1 MCINMFP
8 FLCSIF
14 WSYNDADM
22 CKKSVWGFWSCYKK
36 AHSRLRMKAWIL
48 TMWQL
53 FATTISTSFLQ
64 ICVIRTCRSTPMIT
78 KIEVSSPQSAADTSY
93 IVPMSLVSCSC
104 NERGSWIWPPTK
116 TLLLCFLQADWYL
129 ICVISGLWAERQ
141 QACCEISRQD
151 SSRHGHFQNCPQVWR
166 HARWECW
173 VSVCWRHTQR
183 CYLRINTE
191 NRETYLPDS
200 AKLHIATNSW
210 QTAFF
215 HASFS
220 RVVGLQ
226 THSEKTQTESCC
238 AEKQLQHTTPNKPE
252 KLSLHVCYCVV
263 QTNVTHWD

>member
-1 MCINMFP
+1 MQKECLRFLKLLQKSP
-8 FLCSIF
+8 FKTADESLN
-14 WSYNDADM
+14 SYNVATFCNYNFNKLSADL
-22 CKKSVWGFWSCYKK
+22 CYENLSLYTNDYKD
-36 AHSRLRMKAWIL
+36 
-48 TMWQL
+48 
-53 FATTISTSFLQ
+53 
-64 ICVIRTCRSTPMIT
+64 
-78 KIEVSSPQSAADTSY
+78 EVSSPQSAADTSY

-104 NERGSWIWPPTK
+104 NKWGSWIWPPTK

-238 AEKQLQHTTPNKPE
+238 AEKQLQHTTPNQPE

>member
-1 MCINMFP
+1 
-8 FLCSIF
+8 
-14 WSYNDADM
+14 M

-36 AHSRLRMKAWIL
+36 AHLRLRMKAWIL

-53 FATTISTSFLQ
+53 FATTISTSCLQ

-104 NERGSWIWPPTK
+104 NEWGSWIWPPTK
-116 TLLLCFLQADWYL
+116 TLLLCFLEADWYL

-200 AKLHIATNSW
+200 AKLLSYILQLILDKPHFFIHTSLGWLACKHTVRRLRQKAAALRNSSSTRLPIN
-210 QTAFF
+210 Q
-215 HASFS
+215 
-220 RVVGLQ
+220 R
-226 THSEKTQTESCC
+226 
-238 AEKQLQHTTPNKPE
+238 N
-252 KLSLHVCYCVV
+252 CVFMS
-263 QTNVTHWD
+263 VTV